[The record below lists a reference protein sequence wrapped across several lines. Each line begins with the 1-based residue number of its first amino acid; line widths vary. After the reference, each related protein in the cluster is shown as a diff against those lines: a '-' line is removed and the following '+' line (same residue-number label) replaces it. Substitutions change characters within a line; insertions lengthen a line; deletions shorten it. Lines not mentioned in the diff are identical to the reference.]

1 MPQWVQ
7 TTVSKQDLTSTAGA
21 HNRTSKL
28 SFDLHR
34 YPTVQAML
42 PSPKLINVIQ
52 INTNKFKNLAAS

>member
-7 TTVSKQDLTSTAGA
+7 TTVSKQDLTSIAGA

-52 INTNKFKNLAAS
+52 INNK